1 MRQDRNVS
9 RSDIFKY
16 RFGSADVMKVRVEN
30 THNRPTGDLAQFH
43 NGLAHF
49 FGRLTGIDCDYSLG
63 AFDKRLVGKSVT
75 DEAPHSSG
83 DLIKATSNDFR
94 LSDVITMGDLPTRKG
109 HGFR

>member
-1 MRQDRNVS
+1 MGPNRNVA
-9 RSDIFKY
+9 RSDIFKH

-30 THNRPTGDLAQFH
+30 SDNWPTGYIAQFH

-49 FGRLTGIDCDYSLG
+49 FGRLAGVDSNDSLG
-63 AFDKRLVGKSVT
+63 ALNKRLVGKSVT